1 MSKRL
6 FDIFF
11 SLIALVFLGW
21 MILLG
26 YIVTS
31 VDTRSNGLFVQER
44 VGQYGKVFKIF
55 KLKTFHPLTQKISPI
70 GNFLR
75 KYKLDELPQL
85 LNVLIGNMSLVGP
98 RPDVPGYYDLLQGED
113 RKILELKPGITSL
126 ASIKYA
132 NEEQLLA
139 AQIEPLKYND
149 EVLFPDKIKMNL
161 DYYYHRSVW
170 LDLKIIFKTFV

>member
-11 SLIALVFLGW
+11 SLLAL
-21 MILLG
+21 ILLSWVIVLG
-26 YIVTS
+26 YIIAS
-31 VDTRSNGLFVQER
+31 IDTRSSGLFVQER
-44 VGQYGKVFKIF
+44 VGQYGKIFKIF
-55 KLKTFHPLTQKISPI
+55 KLKTFHPLTQNVSSL

-75 KYKLDELPQL
+75 RYKIDELPQL
-85 LNVLIGNMSLVGP
+85 LNVLIGDMSLVGP
-98 RPDVPGYYDLLQGED
+98 RPDIPGYYDLLEGED
-113 RKILELKPGITSL
+113 RKVLELKPGITSL

-139 AQIEPLKYND
+139 AHPEPLKYND
-149 EVLFPDKIKMNL
+149 QVLFPDKVQMNL
-161 DYYYHRSVW
+161 DYYHHRSLW